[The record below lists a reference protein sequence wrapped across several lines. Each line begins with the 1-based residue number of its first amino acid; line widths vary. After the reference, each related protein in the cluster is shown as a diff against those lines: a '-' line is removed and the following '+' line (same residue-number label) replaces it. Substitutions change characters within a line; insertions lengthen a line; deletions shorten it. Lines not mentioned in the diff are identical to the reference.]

1 MRGRENADQAINRT
15 APRLPKLPPRRSH
28 DHVRN
33 GTTSLF
39 AALDVATG
47 HVIAS
52 YHRQHRHQEFLKFLK
67 TIDAATPAEL
77 DLHLICDNYTT
88 HKHPTIDRW
97 LTAHPRFHMH
107 FTPTYSSWLNQVERW
122 FGLLTDKRLR
132 RSAYK
137 SVRALENDIRDWIK
151 TWNDNP
157 KPFTWTKTADEILD
171 RLASYLQRIPGAGH

>member
-88 HKHPTIDRW
+88 HKTQAVKKW
-97 LTAHPRFHMH
+97 LLRYPRVPRSLHSGQLQLAQSRGTVVLRANQPQTAPLRPPQRPR
-107 FTPTYSSWLNQVERW
+107 T
-122 FGLLTDKRLR
+122 
-132 RSAYK
+132 RS
-137 SVRALENDIRDWIK
+137 RFPR
-151 TWNDNP
+151 
-157 KPFTWTKTADEILD
+157 LD
-171 RLASYLQRIPGAGH
+171 RRLEHRPPAVRLDQDRRRDPGQPSQISSAN